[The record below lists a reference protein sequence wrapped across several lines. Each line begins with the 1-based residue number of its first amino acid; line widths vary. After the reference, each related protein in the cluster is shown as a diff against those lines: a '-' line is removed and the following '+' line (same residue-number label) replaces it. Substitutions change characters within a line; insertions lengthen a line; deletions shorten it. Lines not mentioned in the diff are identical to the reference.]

1 MGFFFGTELTQ
12 TGPCKA
18 QHWRNSVFTRTHYF
32 SFELQKETGRLFWI
46 EPQISSGQSTWKSL
60 QGNGKCICSVVCF
73 ENFFNVVKLSWQR
86 CLSLKQSK
94 KTFIIHLCFLSRYLV
109 FLQIKR
115 DLYHGR
121 LLCKTS
127 DAALLAAYILQGN
140 DFWQDKFA
148 FHAKYWLHYFSYH
161 RWLLL
166 GYTKIYLPWS
176 RIRIGGLCLD
186 YLDPEALTTQP
197 YTVPEPF
204 LPAPSSHS
212 DCVLGGSL
220 HPWLTKLLKFWRVI
234 WIHFCLYF
242 HANLKDGKHLRILV
256 SISEPFLFRV
266 LKVENVFPSNKHT
279 P

>member
-1 MGFFFGTELTQ
+1 MSFFFGTELTQ

-127 DAALLAAYILQGN
+127 DFIMLSSSALGP
-140 DFWQDKFA
+140 W
-148 FHAKYWLHYFSYH
+148 WLGVNGFGRSS
-161 RWLLL
+161 L
-166 GYTKIYLPWS
+166 GP
-176 RIRIGGLCLD
+176 R
-186 YLDPEALTTQP
+186 
-197 YTVPEPF
+197 
-204 LPAPSSHS
+204 PSSLLIP
-212 DCVLGGSL
+212 VEVTAG
-220 HPWLTKLLKFWRVI
+220 LLKGSSLI
-234 WIHFCLYF
+234 C
-242 HANLKDGKHLRILV
+242 AA
-256 SISEPFLFRV
+256 
-266 LKVENVFPSNKHT
+266 
-279 P
+279 